1 MTEQPAT
8 IAGVGPGPAGRPG
21 EARGRATPASGE
33 GADRPAAAGGPRPA
47 SPPGESAA
55 SAPRPGRGSAA
66 RAGSGT
72 RGGSGRAR
80 GPGAP
85 SPLAAELPVAR
96 VAVDTPLTHLD
107 RPFDYLVP
115 ADLAA
120 AAVPGSRVRVRFAG
134 RQVDGFVLERRAVS
148 EHPGRLAPLERSVSP
163 EPVLSDS
170 IARLARAVADRYA
183 GTLAD
188 VLRLAVPPRHG
199 RTESAP
205 SPPEESPSR
214 PATAAGVSEEASP
227 PPEAAAT
234 TSEPV
239 APRPEVAAAPESTQP
254 SVPTPVRMTPGAAP
268 SAPADGAAHDGRP
281 AEWAR
286 YPAGPSMLAAL
297 AAGRSPRAVWWAPPG
312 PAWPAMIA
320 TAVGATVR
328 SGRGAVVVVPDH
340 RDVDRVEAAL
350 VEVIGRETT
359 VALRADLGP
368 SRRYRAFLAAS
379 RGQARVVVGTRSA
392 VFAPVADLG
401 LLVVWDDG
409 DELHAEPLAPY
420 PHTRDVAM
428 LRARQDGCALL
439 IGGFCPTTEA
449 EALVRSGWAHPL
461 VLPLP
466 EVRALA
472 PRVEATGSDHE
483 YARDPAARAARLPSL
498 AVRTARQALAAG
510 APVLVQVPRRG
521 YQPSLAC
528 ADCRR
533 PARCRHCQGPLGR
546 SSGAGVLSCQW
557 CGRPVPAAPG
567 ALGAAPAP
575 EPRAPEPRAV
585 AAAGGAAG
593 VAVWRC
599 PSCSSPRLRAS
610 VTGDRRTAEEL
621 GRAFP
626 DVPVRTSG
634 RDGVLAAVPAEPA
647 LVISTP
653 GAEPVAVGGYGAVLL
668 LDGWALLGRPDL
680 RAAETTLRR
689 WAAAAALA
697 RPAPRGG
704 RVIVSADAGLPVVQA
719 LVRWDPATF
728 AAREADERAEL
739 GFPPATRMA
748 TVEGSAAAVAEL
760 LAVTRLPEGADL
772 LGPVPLPPAPR
783 ARAAATPGGGPASVG
798 GPGAGEGGEIERL
811 LIRVPRERGA
821 ALAAALHEA
830 RGVLGA
836 RRSTAGLRVQLDPL
850 VIG

>member
-1 MTEQPAT
+1 MTERPDT
-8 IAGVGPGPAGRPG
+8 IPGLGPGPAG
-21 EARGRATPASGE
+21 S
-33 GADRPAAAGGPRPA
+33 
-47 SPPGESAA
+47 
-55 SAPRPGRGSAA
+55 PRPGRGSAA
-66 RAGSGT
+66 RSGSGA

-85 SPLAAELPVAR
+85 APPAAELPVAR

-134 RQVDGFVLERRAVS
+134 RQVDGFVLERRAAS
-148 EHPGRLAPLERSVSP
+148 EHPGRLAPLARSVSP
-163 EPVLSDS
+163 EPVLSES
-170 IARLARAVADRYA
+170 IARLARTVADRYA

-199 RTESAP
+199 RTETTPAPPRTTPAMPEAAPGEPAAAP
-205 SPPEESPSR
+205 SPPE
-214 PATAAGVSEEASP
+214 TSP
-227 PPEAAAT
+227 PETISA
-234 TSEPV
+234 EP
-239 APRPEVAAAPESTQP
+239 
-254 SVPTPVRMTPGAAP
+254 G
-268 SAPADGAAHDGRP
+268 
-281 AEWAR
+281 EWER

-320 TAVGATVR
+320 AAVGAAVR

-340 RDVDRVEAAL
+340 RDVDRAQAAL
-350 VEVIGRETT
+350 VDVVGRETT

-368 SRRYRAFLAAS
+368 SRRYGAFLSAA
-379 RGQARVVVGTRSA
+379 RGQARVVVGTRAA

-420 PHTRDVAM
+420 PHTRDVAV

-449 EALVRSGWAHPL
+449 EALVRGGWAHPL
-461 VLPLP
+461 ALPLSD
-466 EVRALA
+466 VRALA

-546 SSGAGVLSCQW
+546 SSGAGVLTCQW

-567 ALGAAPAP
+567 G
-575 EPRAPEPRAV
+575 
-585 AAAGGAAG
+585 AGGAVGA
-593 VAVWRC
+593 ALWRC
-599 PSCSSPRLRAS
+599 PSCSSERLRAS

-626 DVPVRTSG
+626 GVPVRTSG
-634 RDGVLAAVPAEPA
+634 RDGVLATVPAEPA

-719 LVRWDPATF
+719 LIRWDPATF

-772 LGPVPLPPAPR
+772 LGPVLAGGPR
-783 ARAAATPGGGPASVG
+783 AG
-798 GPGAGEGGEIERL
+798 GPGAVDEIERL

>member
-1 MTEQPAT
+1 
-8 IAGVGPGPAGRPG
+8 
-21 EARGRATPASGE
+21 
-33 GADRPAAAGGPRPA
+33 
-47 SPPGESAA
+47 
-55 SAPRPGRGSAA
+55 
-66 RAGSGT
+66 
-72 RGGSGRAR
+72 
-80 GPGAP
+80 
-85 SPLAAELPVAR
+85 
-96 VAVDTPLTHLD
+96 
-107 RPFDYLVP
+107 
-115 ADLAA
+115 
-120 AAVPGSRVRVRFAG
+120 
-134 RQVDGFVLERRAVS
+134 
-148 EHPGRLAPLERSVSP
+148 
-163 EPVLSDS
+163 
-170 IARLARAVADRYA
+170 
-183 GTLAD
+183 
-188 VLRLAVPPRHG
+188 
-199 RTESAP
+199 
-205 SPPEESPSR
+205 
-214 PATAAGVSEEASP
+214 
-227 PPEAAAT
+227 
-234 TSEPV
+234 
-239 APRPEVAAAPESTQP
+239 
-254 SVPTPVRMTPGAAP
+254 
-268 SAPADGAAHDGRP
+268 
-281 AEWAR
+281 
-286 YPAGPSMLAAL
+286 
-297 AAGRSPRAVWWAPPG
+297 PG

-320 TAVGATVR
+320 AAVGATVR
-328 SGRGAVVVVPDH
+328 SGRGVVVVVPDH

-350 VEVIGRETT
+350 VEVVGRETT

-392 VFAPVADLG
+392 VFAPVANLG

-420 PHTRDVAM
+420 PHTRDVAV

-449 EALVRSGWAHPL
+449 EALVRGGWAHPL

-498 AVRTARQALAAG
+498 AVRTAREALAAG

-533 PARCRHCQGPLGR
+533 PARCRLCRGPLGR
-546 SSGAGVLSCQW
+546 SSGAGMLSCRW
-557 CGRPVPAAPG
+557 CGRPVAAAPG

-575 EPRAPEPRAV
+575 GPATLGRATEPRAGASRAGESRAGDSRAGESGAPGPRGSELRV
-585 AAAGGAAG
+585 AAPGGAAG
-593 VAVWRC
+593 AAVWRC
-599 PSCSSPRLRAS
+599 PSCASPRLRAS

-634 RDGVLAAVPAEPA
+634 RDGVLAVVPAEPA
-647 LVISTP
+647 IVISTP
-653 GAEPVAVGGYGAVLL
+653 GAEPVAAGGYGAVLL
-668 LDGWALLGRPDL
+668 LDGWAQLGRPDL

-697 RPAPRGG
+697 RPAPQGG

-719 LVRWDPATF
+719 LIRWDPATF

-748 TVEGSAAAVAEL
+748 AVEGSAAAVAEL

-772 LGPVPLPPAPR
+772 LGPV
-783 ARAAATPGGGPASVG
+783 
-798 GPGAGEGGEIERL
+798 
-811 LIRVPRERGA
+811 
-821 ALAAALHEA
+821 
-830 RGVLGA
+830 
-836 RRSTAGLRVQLDPL
+836 
-850 VIG
+850 

>member
-1 MTEQPAT
+1 TPAMPE
-8 IAGVGPGPAGRPG
+8 AAPG
-21 EARGRATPASGE
+21 E
-33 GADRPAAAGGPRPA
+33 PAA
-47 SPPGESAA
+47 
-55 SAPRPGRGSAA
+55 
-66 RAGSGT
+66 
-72 RGGSGRAR
+72 
-80 GPGAP
+80 
-85 SPLAAELPVAR
+85 
-96 VAVDTPLTHLD
+96 
-107 RPFDYLVP
+107 
-115 ADLAA
+115 
-120 AAVPGSRVRVRFAG
+120 
-134 RQVDGFVLERRAVS
+134 
-148 EHPGRLAPLERSVSP
+148 
-163 EPVLSDS
+163 
-170 IARLARAVADRYA
+170 
-183 GTLAD
+183 
-188 VLRLAVPPRHG
+188 
-199 RTESAP
+199 AP
-205 SPPEESPSR
+205 SPPE
-214 PATAAGVSEEASP
+214 TSP
-227 PPEAAAT
+227 PETISA
-234 TSEPV
+234 EP
-239 APRPEVAAAPESTQP
+239 
-254 SVPTPVRMTPGAAP
+254 G
-268 SAPADGAAHDGRP
+268 
-281 AEWAR
+281 EWER

-320 TAVGATVR
+320 AAVGAAVR

-340 RDVDRVEAAL
+340 RDVDRAQAAL
-350 VEVIGRETT
+350 VDVVGRETT

-368 SRRYRAFLAAS
+368 SRRYGAFLSAA
-379 RGQARVVVGTRSA
+379 RGQARVVVGTRAA

-420 PHTRDVAM
+420 PHTRDVAV

-449 EALVRSGWAHPL
+449 EALVRGGWAHPL
-461 VLPLP
+461 ALPLSD
-466 EVRALA
+466 VRALA

-546 SSGAGVLSCQW
+546 SSGAGVLTCQW

-567 ALGAAPAP
+567 G
-575 EPRAPEPRAV
+575 
-585 AAAGGAAG
+585 AGGAVGA
-593 VAVWRC
+593 ALWRC
-599 PSCSSPRLRAS
+599 PSCSSERLRAS

-626 DVPVRTSG
+626 GVPVRTSG
-634 RDGVLAAVPAEPA
+634 RDGVLATVPAEPA

-719 LVRWDPATF
+719 LIRWDPATF

-772 LGPVPLPPAPR
+772 LGPVLAGGPR
-783 ARAAATPGGGPASVG
+783 AG
-798 GPGAGEGGEIERL
+798 GPGAVDEIERL

>member
-8 IAGVGPGPAGRPG
+8 TPGV
-21 EARGRATPASGE
+21 
-33 GADRPAAAGGPRPA
+33 
-47 SPPGESAA
+47 SPP
-55 SAPRPGRGSAA
+55 
-66 RAGSGT
+66 
-72 RGGSGRAR
+72 
-80 GPGAP
+80 
-85 SPLAAELPVAR
+85 AAELPVAR

-134 RQVDGFVLERRAVS
+134 RQVDGFVLERRAAS

-163 EPVLSDS
+163 EPVLSES

-199 RTESAP
+199 RTESA
-205 SPPEESPSR
+205 
-214 PATAAGVSEEASP
+214 AV
-227 PPEAAAT
+227 
-234 TSEPV
+234 
-239 APRPEVAAAPESTQP
+239 
-254 SVPTPVRMTPGAAP
+254 P
-268 SAPADGAAHDGRP
+268 SAPAGDVAPGERP
-281 AEWAR
+281 EEWAR

-297 AAGRSPRAVWWAPPG
+297 AAGRSSRAVWWAPPG
-312 PAWPAMIA
+312 PAWPSMIA
-320 TAVGATVR
+320 AAVGATVR

-350 VEVIGRETT
+350 VEVVGRETT
-359 VALRADLGP
+359 VVLRADLGP
-368 SRRYRAFLAAS
+368 SRRYRAFLAVS

-409 DELHAEPLAPY
+409 DDLHAEPLAPY
-420 PHTRDVAM
+420 PHTRDVAV

-449 EALVRSGWAHPL
+449 EALVRGGWAHPL

-521 YQPSLAC
+521 YHPSLAC

-546 SSGAGVLSCQW
+546 SSGAGLLTCRW
-557 CGRPVPAAPG
+557 CGRPVPAAPDGPVG
-567 ALGAAPAP
+567 AS
-575 EPRAPEPRAV
+575 
-585 AAAGGAAG
+585 
-593 VAVWRC
+593 VWRC
-599 PSCSSPRLRAS
+599 PSCSSVRLRAS

-653 GAEPVAVGGYGAVLL
+653 GAEPVAAGGYGAVLL

-680 RAAETTLRR
+680 RAAETALRR

-697 RPAPRGG
+697 RPAPQGG

-719 LVRWDPATF
+719 LIRWDPATF

-748 TVEGSAAAVAEL
+748 TVEGGAAAVAEL

-772 LGPVPLPPAPR
+772 LGPVPVPPP
-783 ARAAATPGGGPASVG
+783 ARAAPTPAGGRG
-798 GPGAGEGGEIERL
+798 GAGPDEAGEIERL

>member
-1 MTEQPAT
+1 MPEQPDT
-8 IAGVGPGPAGRPG
+8 IPGVGPGR
-21 EARGRATPASGE
+21 S
-33 GADRPAAAGGPRPA
+33 
-47 SPPGESAA
+47 
-55 SAPRPGRGSAA
+55 
-66 RAGSGT
+66 
-72 RGGSGRAR
+72 R

-85 SPLAAELPVAR
+85 APPAAELPVAR

-163 EPVLSDS
+163 EPVLSES

-199 RTESAP
+199 RTETASSQPGTATVAPETAP
-205 SPPEESPSR
+205 SS
-214 PATAAGVSEEASP
+214 
-227 PPEAAAT
+227 AAT
-234 TSEPV
+234 PGQ
-239 APRPEVAAAPESTQP
+239 AAEGAVSPA
-254 SVPTPVRMTPGAAP
+254 VGAAVGGQ
-268 SAPADGAAHDGRP
+268 AG
-281 AEWAR
+281 EWAR
-286 YPAGPSMLAAL
+286 YGAGPSMLAAL

-320 TAVGATVR
+320 AAAGATVR

-350 VEVIGRETT
+350 VEVVGREST

-392 VFAPVADLG
+392 VFAPVTDLG

-420 PHTRDVAM
+420 PHTRDVAV
-428 LRARQDGCALL
+428 LRTRQDGCALL

-449 EALVRSGWAHPL
+449 EALVRTGWAHPL

-472 PRVEATGSDHE
+472 PRVEATGSDNE

-567 ALGAAPAP
+567 ALGTATAP
-575 EPRAPEPRAV
+575 EAKAGAP
-585 AAAGGAAG
+585 GGAAG
-593 VAVWRC
+593 AAIWRC
-599 PSCSSPRLRAS
+599 PSCSSVRLRAS

-626 DVPVRTSG
+626 GVPVRTSG
-634 RDGVLAAVPAEPA
+634 RDGVLASVPAEPA

-653 GAEPVAVGGYGAVLL
+653 GAEPVAAGGYGAVLL

-697 RPAPRGG
+697 RPAPGGG
-704 RVIVSADAGLPVVQA
+704 RVIVAADAGLPVVQA
-719 LVRWDPATF
+719 LIRWDPATF

-748 TVEGSAAAVAEL
+748 AVEGSAAAVAEL

-772 LGPVPLPPAPR
+772 LGPVPLPPAPP
-783 ARAAATPGGGPASVG
+783 ARAAAASGGVD
-798 GPGAGEGGEIERL
+798 ENERL

-821 ALAAALHEA
+821 ALAAALHAA